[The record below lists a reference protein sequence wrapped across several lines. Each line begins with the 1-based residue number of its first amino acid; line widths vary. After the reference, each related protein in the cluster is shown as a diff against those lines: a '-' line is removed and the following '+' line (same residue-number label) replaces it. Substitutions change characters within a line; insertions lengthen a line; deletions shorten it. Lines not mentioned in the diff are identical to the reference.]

1 MDMFEKLFRRTKAAV
16 ILMGVGLLALGI
28 ALFVAP
34 IGATLLIVSIVGWVL
49 VITGA
54 VTLANCWAHRSAE
67 LRQAD
72 LVTGLVEAVPGMCL
86 VLWPQVFVAG
96 VYVLVGVIILV
107 TGVNDLVEALAV
119 RRLGLPGWGWR
130 LVLGLLTLMAGAF
143 VASSPFT
150 MAEFAML
157 LAGAALVFDG
167 ITEIVA
173 GVSMRA

>member
-1 MDMFEKLFRRTKAAV
+1 MDMFERLFRRTKAAV

-34 IGATLLIVSIVGWVL
+34 IGATMLIVSLVGWVL
-49 VITGA
+49 VVTGA
-54 VTLANCWAHRSAE
+54 VTLLNCWAHRSAE

-72 LVTGLVEAVPGMCL
+72 LVIGLIEAVPGMCL
-86 VLWPQVFVAG
+86 VLWPQVFVAF

-107 TGVNDLVEALAV
+107 TGVNDVVEALAI

-130 LVLGLLTLMAGAF
+130 LALGLLTLAAGAF
-143 VASSPFT
+143 VVSSPFT

-157 LAGAALVFDG
+157 LAATALIFDG
-167 ITEIVA
+167 ITEIAA